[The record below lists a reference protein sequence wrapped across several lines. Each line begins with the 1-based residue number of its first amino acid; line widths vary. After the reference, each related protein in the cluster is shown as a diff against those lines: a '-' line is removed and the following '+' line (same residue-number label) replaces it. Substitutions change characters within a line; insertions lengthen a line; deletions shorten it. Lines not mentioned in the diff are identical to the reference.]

1 MLDTKSKNSKKFS
14 FIIAGISVGLA
25 VIVYMACYPVFKNQ
39 VSSHY
44 TSGTI
49 NVQLVEKMYESN
61 LVLYKDILDK
71 AEERSGSYADLYM
84 TIDEEALPKEADT
97 YNAEFENGYTSEEL
111 KDYLENEINSLLE
124 EWKIEMLFG
133 LAKGMDYAVI
143 DNTTGEII
151 KNTGRNIEKLYDGT
165 MNEDENP
172 YVYYVKMAYDSAG
185 NISGIT
191 VRDVNS
197 DELLKDVQSVMASK
211 SLKSSLYY
219 KNANINFYRN
229 TIYAYDNKGTPVELS
244 VKIEEPLRNVTFI
257 YAMTKEQKENLNA
270 SEGSSFIA
278 GDTWSEKNAYVN
290 AGAGSVYM
298 VIMLVLGFAA
308 LLWTRSKKYCLH
320 HLSGF
325 KTHMETEIVGLAC
338 LVGFCSIAID
348 LMVHT
353 NNGYYSGFLAQYVEF
368 MPKAL
373 YPVMTG
379 VFNAVVL
386 LLFFGGWYYFVTGL
400 GEIFDFGIWQFIRE
414 RSLIV
419 RFCSWFLGGC
429 RAKRDK
435 LRTELLHADLG
446 EKADGILKK
455 LLLIN
460 YIVLAVISFTWAFGW
475 VLLIV
480 YSIVLYIG
488 IKKYIGSLQEQYEKL
503 LKATESIAEGNLNTA
518 LNEDFGIFESLK
530 EELLKIQNGFKKA
543 VNEEVKSQR
552 MKTELITNV
561 SHDLKTPLTAITTYI
576 ELLEDETIT
585 EEQRKEYLGVLKKK
599 SARLKFLIEDLF
611 EVSKA
616 TTGNVTLNPVDVDI
630 CNLMRQV
637 YLEYEDK
644 VEEADL
650 IFRFSLPEEK
660 VILRLDSQKTFR
672 VFENLY
678 INIIKYAMPHTRVYI
693 NGVKT
698 EKGIRIE
705 LKNMSASELNMPPE
719 DLTERFVRG
728 DSSRNTE
735 GSGLGLA
742 IARSFTELQGGELKV
757 EIDGDLFKVI
767 LNFK

>member
-14 FIIAGISVGLA
+14 FMIAGISVGLA
-25 VIVYMACYPVFKNQ
+25 VMVYMACYPVFKNQ

-49 NVQLVEKMYESN
+49 MNEQLLEKMYESN

-71 AEERSGSYADLYM
+71 AEEQSYSYSDLYLSV
-84 TIDEEALPKEADT
+84 EEKELKESDI
-97 YNAEFENGYTSEEL
+97 YHSEFDGYYTSEEL
-111 KDYLENEINSLLE
+111 KDSLESEVNSLLE
-124 EWKIEMLFG
+124 EWKMEMLFG

-165 MNEDENP
+165 MNEEENP
-172 YVYYVKMAYDSAG
+172 YVYYVKMTYDSAG

-197 DELLKDVQSVMASK
+197 DKLLKDVQSVMASK
-211 SLKSSLYY
+211 DLRSRLYY
-219 KNANINFYRN
+219 DNANIYFYKN
-229 TIYAYDNKGTPVELS
+229 TIYAYDNKGNPVELS
-244 VKIEEPLRNVTFI
+244 VKIGESLKNVTFI

-270 SEGSSFIA
+270 SAGSSFIA
-278 GDTWSEKNAYVN
+278 DNIRSEKTAYIN
-290 AGAGSVYM
+290 AGAGSIYAF
-298 VIMLVLGFAA
+298 ILLVLGFAA
-308 LLWTRSKKYCLH
+308 LLFTRSRKYCLH

-325 KTHMETEIVGLAC
+325 KTHMETEIAGLVC
-338 LVGFCSIAID
+338 LMGFGSIAVE
-348 LMVHT
+348 LMVNT
-353 NNGYYSGFLAQYVEF
+353 NNGYYSGCIAQYMKF

-386 LLFFGGWYYFVTGL
+386 LLFFGGWYYFVTGF
-400 GEIFDFGIWQFIRE
+400 GEIFDLGIWQFIRE

-419 RFCSWFLGGC
+419 RFFSWFLGGC
-429 RAKRDK
+429 RTKRDK
-435 LRTELLHADLG
+435 LRAELLHADLG
-446 EKADGILKK
+446 EKTDGILKK

-460 YIVLAVISFTWAFGW
+460 YIVLAVISFAWAFGW
-475 VLLIV
+475 ILLVI

-488 IKKYIGSLQEQYEKL
+488 IKKYIGSLREQYEKM

-530 EELLKIQNGFKKA
+530 EELFKIQKGFKKA
-543 VNEEVKSQR
+543 VDEEVKSQK

-585 EEQRKEYLGVLKKK
+585 KEQRKEYLGVLKKK

-616 TTGNVTLNPVDVDI
+616 TAGNVTLNPVEVDI

-644 VEEADL
+644 VEEANL

-660 VILRLDSQKTFR
+660 VVLRLDSQKTFR

-693 NGVKT
+693 NGIKT

-705 LKNMSASELNMPPE
+705 LKNMSASELNIPPE

-742 IARSFTELQGGELKV
+742 IARSFTELQGGDLKV
-757 EIDGDLFKVI
+757 EIDGDLFKVV